1 MWVSQTWSCEVGSAR
16 VLTTGNLGGNA
27 RRAAQHWLRAHH
39 IPPTDTGIQWE
50 QQRPGVVVQHLAVVV
65 VVVEMDL
72 VGEDAQD
79 FGPLGTF

>member
-1 MWVSQTWSCEVGSAR
+1 MDIF
-16 VLTTGNLGGNA
+16 GGDT
-27 RRAAQHWLRAHH
+27 RRAVQHWLRAHH

-50 QQRPGVVVQHLAVVV
+50 QRCSGVVVQRFAVVV
-65 VVVEMDL
+65 VAVEMDL